1 MSSLPKPKIPP
12 KKRYTDDEIRVFLL
26 AGYSHY
32 QIAKTYHVS
41 PKRITRISHE
51 VRKILKQEDLQN

>member
-41 PKRITRISHE
+41 PKELHEYHE